1 VSRRLVAITE
11 IIAPYRIPVFNALAR
26 RGDVELHVIFLAET
40 DPTQRQWH
48 IYKDEINF
56 SYQVLPSWRTRAG
69 KQKLLLNWGVS
80 SALKKAAPDAILCG
94 GYNYPGSWS
103 ALSWARR
110 NRVPFLLWGESN
122 SRDFRSGN
130 PMVEYLKRAFL
141 RGCEGFVVPGKSSMR
156 YFGQYKRPEQPI
168 FTAPN
173 SVDAELFA
181 QAAVKVRKDA
191 AAQRAVRNLPRRFF
205 LFVGR
210 LVPEKGVFDLLQ
222 AYNLLPPESRLKVG
236 LVFVGDGVARA
247 ELLERSKAIHPG
259 CVQFAGFAQRE
270 ELPAYYGLA
279 DAFVFPTHTDP
290 WGLVVNEAMACGL
303 PVICSSSA
311 GCAEDLVRDHWNG
324 RVIPPGNVQQ
334 LASAMQELANDEE
347 LRAPMGTRSAEKIAE
362 YSPQACAAGIATAVL
377 SLAREQALAQGTHN
391 STHREATLAG

>member
-1 VSRRLVAITE
+1 MSRRLVAITE

-26 RGDVELHVIFLAET
+26 RGDVGLHVIFLAET
-40 DPTQRQWH
+40 DPTQRQWL

-56 SYQVLPSWRTRAG
+56 SYQVLPSWRTRVG
-69 KQKLLLNWGVS
+69 KHRLLLNWGVS
-80 SALKKAAPDAILCG
+80 SALKKAAPEAILCG
-94 GYNYPGSWS
+94 GYNYPGSWT

-122 SRDFRSGN
+122 SKDFRSGN
-130 PMVEYLKRAFL
+130 PLLEYLKKAFL
-141 RGCEGFVVPGKSSMR
+141 RGCEGFVVPGKSSLR
-156 YFGQYKRPEQPI
+156 YLSQYKRPRQPI

-173 SVDAELFA
+173 SVDTELFA
-181 QAAVKVRKDA
+181 QAATKVRRDA
-191 AAQRAVRNLPRRFF
+191 AAQRAVRNLPHRFF

-222 AYNLLPPESRLKVG
+222 AYYLLPPELRLKVG

-259 CVQFAGFAQRE
+259 CVQFDGFTQRE
-270 ELPAYYGLA
+270 ELPSYYGLA

-290 WGLVVNEAMACGL
+290 WGLVVNEALASGL

-311 GCAEDLVRDHWNG
+311 GCAEDLVCDHWNG
-324 RVIPPGNVQQ
+324 RVIPSGKAEQ
-334 LASAMQELANDEE
+334 LALAMQDLADNEE
-347 LRAPMGTRSAEKIAE
+347 LRTSMGKRSAEKIAA
-362 YSPQACAAGIATAVL
+362 YSPEACAAGIATAVL
-377 SLAREQALAQGTHN
+377 SLARMNQIPHQ
-391 STHREATLAG
+391 SPSKEATLAG